1 MIKYELNRM
10 VAALCQRAGVKV
22 IGSAGTD
29 EKVAFLKD
37 VLKFDVAFNYKTQS
51 TDEILKANPFDM
63 YWDNVGGATLD
74 SALLHINR
82 GGRLV
87 SCGAISDYNGAN
99 SKIEHYAQVFK
110 KELKF
115 EGFIIIA
122 HDVEEFYK
130 TVPKWIA
137 NGEIIVKE
145 HVYKGLDNGEAFLDL
160 MEGRN
165 FGKAVI
171 SFE

>member
-1 MIKYELNRM
+1 M
-10 VAALCQRAGVKV
+10 VAALCKRAGVKT

-37 VLKFDVAFNYKTQS
+37 VLKFDIAFNYNTTS
-51 TDEILKANPFDM
+51 TDDILKANPFDM

-74 SALLHINR
+74 SALLHINTK
-82 GGRLV
+82 GRLV
-87 SCGAISDYNGAN
+87 SCGAIADYNGSN

-110 KELKF
+110 KELVF
-115 EGFIIIA
+115 EGFIIIN
-122 HDVEEFYK
+122 HDVEEFYE
-130 TVPKWIA
+130 TVPGWIA
-137 NGEIIVKE
+137 NGEIIIKE
-145 HVYKGLDNGEAFLDL
+145 HVYKGLDNGESFLDL
-160 MEGRN
+160 MQGRN